1 MRVMKIASVVA
12 VAMCSWMTISAAAAE
27 ETPGRVEKAGLR
39 IGIFDSRAVAVAYA
53 ASDVH
58 NRLIKQMMEQ
68 HAEAKAAGDKQKV
81 AELEARGK
89 AQQDQLHQ
97 QGFGTASVAGILETI
112 KDQLPAIARQA
123 GVDLIV
129 SRWDVVYQTPGV
141 ELTDITGELVKPF
154 NPSART
160 LKTIEELQKLPPVSL
175 EELKRLK
182 D

>member
-12 VAMCSWMTISAAAAE
+12 VVACSWIAGSVAIAE

-39 IGIFDSRAVAVAYA
+39 VGTFDSRAVAVAYA
-53 ASDVH
+53 GSDVH

-68 HAEAKAAGDKQKV
+68 HAKAKAAGDKQKT
-81 AELEARGK
+81 AELEAQGK

-112 KDQLPAIARQA
+112 KDQLPAIAKQA
-123 GVDLIV
+123 GVDVIV
-129 SRWDVVYQTPGV
+129 SRWDVVYQAPGV
-141 ELTDITGELVKPF
+141 ETTDVTAELIKPF
-154 NPSART
+154 NPSERT
-160 LKTIEELQKLPPVSL
+160 LKTVEELKKLPPVSL